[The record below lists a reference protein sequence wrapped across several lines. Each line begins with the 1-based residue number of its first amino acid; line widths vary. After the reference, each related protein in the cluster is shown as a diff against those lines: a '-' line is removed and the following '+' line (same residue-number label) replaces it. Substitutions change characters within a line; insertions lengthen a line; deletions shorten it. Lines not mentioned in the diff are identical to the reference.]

1 MAIAALPYVQVVSAT
16 GAGLTAFKLF
26 RAQLQV
32 TYRWFLL
39 FLLFFTAATPISLF
53 LRQDS
58 LNYLLFYKFVQ
69 PVSWVFYIGI
79 VIELYRHIFE
89 RHKGFYSI
97 GRWIVLVS
105 VGLSVA
111 VSAAM
116 MFSKITPEMPQL
128 SKTLLRYDAVNRGID
143 VALGACLF
151 LMLTVLAFY
160 TVPLSRNLRVHSAL
174 FTCFFISST
183 LTTLVR
189 NLFGLKYIV
198 ALDVALLAVSCV
210 CLFSW
215 SILLSGEGEVARNS
229 APTWFG
235 PQNEERILEKLDA
248 LNAAVLRAGGR

>member
-1 MAIAALPYVQVVSAT
+1 MAIAALPYVQVVSAA
-16 GAGLTAFKLF
+16 GAGLTALKLF
-26 RAQLQV
+26 RAKLHH
-32 TYRWFLL
+32 TYRWFLF
-39 FLLFFTAATPISLF
+39 FLLVVAVATPASLF
-53 LRQDS
+53 LDQGS
-58 LNYLLFYKFVQ
+58 SNYLRFYKFVQ
-69 PVSWVFYIGI
+69 PVMWFFYIGI

-97 GRWIVLVS
+97 GRWIVFVS

-116 MFSKITPEMPQL
+116 MLSKITPEMPQL

-143 VALGACLF
+143 LALAACLF
-151 LMLTVLAFY
+151 LMLVVLAFY
-160 TVPLSRNLRVHSAL
+160 TVPLSRNLRLHSAL

-183 LTTLVR
+183 LTTIIR
-189 NLFGLKYIV
+189 NVFGLKYIV

-215 SILLSGEGEVARNS
+215 SILLSREGEVVRNS
-229 APTWFG
+229 APAWFG
-235 PQNEERILEKLDA
+235 AQNEERILEKLDA